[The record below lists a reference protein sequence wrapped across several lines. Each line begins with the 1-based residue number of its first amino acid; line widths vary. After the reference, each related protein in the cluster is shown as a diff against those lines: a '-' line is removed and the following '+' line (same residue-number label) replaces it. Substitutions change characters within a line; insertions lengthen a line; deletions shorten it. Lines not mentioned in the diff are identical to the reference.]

1 MTFASGIKDV
11 RERCLLS
18 QDAFAKELGV
28 AFSTVNRWENGK
40 AVPNY
45 IKMRR
50 ITRFCEGHG
59 IEWQELNDAWKESR
73 NVDTH

>member
-18 QDAFAKELGV
+18 QGAFAEKLGV
-28 AFSTVNRWENGK
+28 AFSTVNRWEKGK

-45 IKMRR
+45 IKMQQ
-50 ITRFCEGHG
+50 IAG
-59 IEWQELNDAWKESR
+59 AK
-73 NVDTH
+73 

>member
-18 QDAFAKELGV
+18 QGAFAKELGV
-28 AFSTVNRWENGK
+28 AFSTVNRWEKGK

-45 IKMRR
+45 IKMQQ
-50 ITRFCEGHG
+50 IAKFCEGHG
-59 IEWQELNDAWKESR
+59 IECQELNDAWKESR
-73 NVDTH
+73 NADTH